1 MLTTCVLANFVFIVH
16 ECAANDSIVSFILS
30 VLYQRFHSTCT
41 YTLLV
46 CTMSLYLILAG
57 TSRQLIVDW
66 SRSVVSARAG
76 RLVDC
81 VHAQYT
87 PHCPAQLSQSCYQ
100 TKNSSNQQIL
110 KKTQKKT
117 QSESKINQKCK
128 IMSTVSE

>member
-66 SRSVVSARAG
+66 SRSVVSGDPCATTNGTIMPPSLFAG
-76 RLVDC
+76 NLDTLLQVSIN
-81 VHAQYT
+81 Y
-87 PHCPAQLSQSCYQ
+87 
-100 TKNSSNQQIL
+100 IL
-110 KKTQKKT
+110 
-117 QSESKINQKCK
+117 
-128 IMSTVSE
+128 